1 MQITRLMTKRTVS
14 KFENSLFFINS
25 LNKDISFNIPEKLMK
40 FKIHVLEGHSEGIV
54 SQTFY
59 LGLRFYLMQ
68 SRKKSSK
75 K

>member
-1 MQITRLMTKRTVS
+1 MTKRTVS
-14 KFENSLFFINS
+14 KFENSLFFLNS
-25 LNKDISFNIPEKLMK
+25 LNKGISFKIPERLMK
-40 FKIHVLEGHSEGIV
+40 FEIHVLEGHSEGRV
-54 SQTFY
+54 SQIFY